1 MKMNGF
7 ELEQLGEQSLVLTFG
22 MISRATHPNHQYLEQ
37 VWTMT
42 MTRNPH
48 FAEVGFQ
55 LEWLS
60 QLVLDL

>member
-1 MKMNGF
+1 MRMNDF
-7 ELEQLGEQSLVLTFG
+7 ELEQLGEQSLVLTFET
-22 MISRATHPNHQYLEQ
+22 ISRATRPNHLYLEQ

-60 QLVLDL
+60 QLV